1 MSTESLQPQPDVLP
15 EQFHRLAEIVREEYA
30 HLSSVREIVLH
41 PAYQQIIGMGPPAL
55 PLILRELERKPEHW
69 FWALRSIAREDPVL
83 PNHRGVVVEMT
94 QDWLNWGRRKGLRW

>member
-1 MSTESLQPQPDVLP
+1 LSTEFPHPQPDVLP
-15 EQFHRLAEIVREEYA
+15 EQFHRLAEIVREECA

-55 PLILRELERKPEHW
+55 PLILRELEHKPEHW

-83 PNHRGVVVEMT
+83 PKHRGVVAEMT
-94 QDWLNWGRRKGLRW
+94 EDWLKWAHKKGLRW